1 MNKGLR
7 NGLILLA
14 VLVAVVLLTSPR
26 VRQLITGMDQDQSVS
41 DGDRRLPVSG
51 FVVRPS
57 VVKNAV
63 TSTGTVIANEAV
75 ELRSEITGTVE
86 KIHFKEGTRVNKDD
100 LLVKINDDELQAQLF
115 TLDSELK
122 LAQDRE
128 QRRKQLYDK
137 KTISPEDYET
147 ALNEL
152 NAIKGEVQ
160 LITAKISKTEIRA
173 PFRGIVGLRFV
184 SQGSYVSP
192 LTRIAS
198 LQDTKSIKVDFS
210 VPGRYATSVHQG
222 QTIRFRISG
231 LEETF
236 EGTIFAVEPKI
247 DPSTRMVLLRARSRN
262 ESGRIMPGAFA
273 EIELVLEELE
283 DALMIPTEALIPDL
297 KGQTVFV
304 CSEGVALERR
314 VETGLRTENRIQVTA
329 GLQPLDTVITT
340 GILQIVSGMPVV
352 LSEVTEP

>member
-7 NGLILLA
+7 NSLILLA
-14 VLVAVVLLTSPR
+14 VLVVVVLITSPR
-26 VRQLITGMDQDQSVS
+26 VRRLFTGAEEQQAGPGGDQ
-41 DGDRRLPVSG
+41 RLRVVG

-57 VVKNAV
+57 LVKNTV

-86 KIHFKEGTRVNKDD
+86 EIHFKEGARVRKGD
-100 LLVKINDDELQAQLF
+100 LLMKINDDELQAQLF

-128 QRRKQLYDK
+128 RRRRQLYEK
-137 KTISPEDYET
+137 KTISPEVYET

-160 LITAKISKTEIRA
+160 LITAKINKTEIRA

-184 SQGSYVSP
+184 SEGSYVSP
-192 LTRIAS
+192 QTRIAS
-198 LQDTKSIKVDFS
+198 LQDTRSVKLDFS
-210 VPGRYATSVHQG
+210 VPERYATTVRPG

-231 LEETF
+231 LKENF
-236 EGTIFAVEPKI
+236 EGAIFAIEPKI

-262 ESGRIMPGAFA
+262 EGGRIMPGAFA
-273 EIELVLEELE
+273 KIELVLEELE
-283 DALMIPTEALIPDL
+283 DALMVPTEALIPDL
-297 KGQTVFV
+297 EGQKVFV
-304 CSEGVALERR
+304 ASKGVAEERR
-314 VETGLRTENRIQVTA
+314 VDTGLRTEDRIQVTA

-352 LSEVTEP
+352 LTEVKQP